1 MDGKRIMDMD
11 NYDFSLEY
19 SCTKEIDKEL
29 FLNDESN
36 LPFDSN
42 SKEQMR
48 VMMSEIAK
56 CLNLTEEYTLR
67 KLEVVL
73 RYELPFFATN
83 RRLVKNWLMDNFIY

>member
-1 MDGKRIMDMD
+1 MDWIMDMD

-19 SCTKEIDKEL
+19 SCTKEVNKEL
-29 FLNDESN
+29 FLSEEAH

-42 SKEQMR
+42 SKEEMR
-48 VMMSEIAK
+48 TMMQEIAH
-56 CLNLTEEYTLR
+56 CLNLNEEYTLR